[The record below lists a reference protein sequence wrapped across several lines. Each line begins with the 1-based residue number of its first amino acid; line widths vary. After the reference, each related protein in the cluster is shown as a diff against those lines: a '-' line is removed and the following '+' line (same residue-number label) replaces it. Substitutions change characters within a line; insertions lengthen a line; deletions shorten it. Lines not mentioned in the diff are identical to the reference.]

1 MSISNP
7 SARDQ
12 SPDPLDPD
20 GLLGAEELAALRAAE
35 LPRPLPTRA
44 ALDLHGDTPVRVV
57 SWRGRRRWRGLALA
71 GLGMFRPATAPVH
84 AGVQDGPGYCRE
96 WPRAD
101 PGALGPAILL
111 WLWSPGTTLFAD
123 IRRTP

>member
-1 MSISNP
+1 MSSP
-7 SARDQ
+7 RAAPTAGGSADLMIEQEACMPMIPQSSRDDDQ
-12 SPDPLDPD
+12 PPDPLDPD
-20 GLLGAEELAALRAAE
+20 GLLGADELAALRTAG

-96 WPRAD
+96 
-101 PGALGPAILL
+101 
-111 WLWSPGTTLFAD
+111 
-123 IRRTP
+123 

>member
-7 SARDQ
+7 PPRDQ
-12 SPDPLDPD
+12 PPDPLAPDP
-20 GLLGAEELAALRAAE
+20 LPGAQQLPPLRAAQ
-35 LPRPLPTRA
+35 LPRPSPTRA
-44 ALDLHGDTPVRVV
+44 ARALHGYAPVRVV

-101 PGALGPAILL
+101 PGALGPA
-111 WLWSPGTTLFAD
+111 
-123 IRRTP
+123 